1 MIQLSSSLSQII
13 VAFLWAFQMAIM
25 FLTPAGAILLAL
37 AVCVLTYWLLRKPL
51 KASSGARKF
60 LLFIG
65 MGLLAFF
72 LFLLLLFVVY
82 LIYQSMVLSY

>member
-1 MIQLSSSLSQII
+1 MIQFPSSLLHLF
-13 VAFLWAFQMAIM
+13 VAFLWVFQVAIM
-25 FLTPAGAILLAL
+25 LLTPAGAILLAL

-51 KASSGARKF
+51 TASSGARKF